1 MLRFL
6 LLIFILSTVS
16 AFGKDVELRDFFYT
30 VELSIK
36 KDSSVFDE
44 MVELFSESEIK
55 SEVKKLEVFSQQD
68 KPVSS
73 MTALNDRL
81 SKDIKTINKNLHI
94 LGYYNAKVKYDIKV
108 DEEDIVR
115 VFLKV
120 DTRNKFALN
129 FSLKFLDQNER
140 FNSHYSELLKEK
152 FKSSKASMPEI
163 REIID
168 QTLYSLKNVGF
179 YSPKA
184 TKKKVFIDYENKTA
198 FLDLEIVCGKNVNFG
213 ETEIISFNGINERF
227 ICNRLRW
234 DQGETF
240 SIDKINSS
248 IRDLKNTQI
257 FSVVEIEPVDSLSL
271 DNSMLQKDSKRP
283 KETTSQEKSSQQS
296 ESVRQGE
303 SIPIRVKVEE
313 DKKHMLDIGLM
324 YKGVRNKNFEKKS
337 QATKGV
343 KSIVARASW
352 TRLNAFG
359 NGEKLVFNAEG
370 TPMRT
375 SEKRVDYAFEVI
387 LTQPD
392 VFTKNASMEYGI
404 SHRQEL
410 TNVFFKKNESINLKY
425 TFPLS
430 DVLFVSVGAVG
441 EDNYVDSKPIFFS
454 GRNVS
459 HYYKARSV
467 PVSLI
472 WDQTDSLL
480 NPTSGFRF
488 KGKGTWMR
496 LSGAEVNSLKF
507 YSFSIS
513 SNHPLDKLKK
523 NILAFHVCKKGIFS
537 ADVDQ
542 IPVDKRL
549 YAGGINSVRGY
560 ANQMATELVKGEEVT
575 MGGKSLLEFSTEYRR
590 KINQDWGAIAFFDG
604 AKVYNNKSKYFEIEK
619 KRWFFSFGVGVRY
632 YTSIGPI
639 RLDFAFPLK
648 RRRGVDSKMQFI
660 MGLGQ
665 SF

>member
-6 LLIFILSTVS
+6 SLIFVLSAVDV
-16 AFGKDVELRDFFYT
+16 FGKDVELRDFFYT
-30 VELSIK
+30 VELSINK
-36 KDSSVFDE
+36 ESSVFDE
-44 MVELFSESEIK
+44 MAELISESEIR
-55 SEVKKLEVFSQQD
+55 SEVKKLAVFSLQD

-81 SKDIKTINKNLHI
+81 NRDIKTINKNLHI
-94 LGYYNAKVKYDIKV
+94 HGYYNAKVKYDIRT
-108 DEEDIVR
+108 DEEDLVQ
-115 VFLKV
+115 VFVNV

-129 FSLKFLDQNER
+129 FSVKFADQGEK
-140 FNSHYSELLKEK
+140 FNRHYSELLKGK
-152 FKSSKASMPEI
+152 FKSSKASMSEI
-163 REIID
+163 RSVID
-168 QTLYSLKNVGF
+168 ETLYLLKNIGF
-179 YSPKA
+179 YKPQA
-184 TKKKVFIDYENKTA
+184 TKKRVSIDYENEIA
-198 FLDLEIVCGKNVNFG
+198 SLDLEIICGENVNFG
-213 ETEIISFNGINERF
+213 ETEIVSFEGIDEQF
-227 ICNRLRW
+227 IRNRLKWNR
-234 DQGETF
+234 GEIF
-240 SIDKINSS
+240 NIDKVNSS
-248 IRDLKNTQI
+248 ISDLKNTQI
-257 FSVVEIEPVDSLSL
+257 FSQVEIEPVEPTLQNNSLRGKL
-271 DNSMLQKDSKRP
+271 
-283 KETTSQEKSSQQS
+283 
-296 ESVRQGE
+296 
-303 SIPIRVKVEE
+303 IPMCVKVEE

-324 YKGVRNKNFEKKS
+324 YKGVQNMNFKKES
-337 QATKGV
+337 QAKKGV
-343 KSIVARASW
+343 KSVVARASW

-359 NGEKLVFNAEG
+359 NGEKLIFNAEG

-375 SEKRVDYAFEVI
+375 SEKRVDYAFEAI

-410 TNVFFKKNESINLKY
+410 TNVFFKKNESVDLKY

-430 DVLFVSVGAVG
+430 DILFAGVGAMM
-441 EDNYVDSKPIFFS
+441 EDNYVDSNQIFFS
-454 GRNVS
+454 GRDVS
-459 HYYKARSV
+459 HYYKAQAV
-467 PVSLI
+467 PVSLT

-480 NPTSGFRF
+480 NPTSGFKF
-488 KGKGTWMR
+488 TGKGTWMR

-507 YSFSIS
+507 YSFDFS

-523 NILAFHVCKKGIFS
+523 NVLAFRICKKGIFS
-537 ADVDQ
+537 ADIDR

-560 ANQMATELVKGEEVT
+560 ANQMATELVKGAEVT

-619 KRWFFSFGVGVRY
+619 KRWFFSIGVGMRY
-632 YTSIGPI
+632 YTGIGPI
-639 RLDFAFPLK
+639 RIDFAFPLH
-648 RRRGVDSKMQFI
+648 RRKGVDSKMQFI